1 MGRRPGRDRRF
12 RHNLRAERNA
22 ACECDGGGVR
32 RVVGF
37 PVALITRPR
46 PRTSPVSPLRTAPVV
61 LALLLWACGSHAAAA
76 PPPGLAAPDA
86 LPAGPLPT
94 DVGRPAAPAAP
105 ARTAAQ
111 PPRRGFS
118 LRTYTD
124 ETGSYKYSLFVPRRV
139 PPSGEY
145 PIVLFLHGAAE
156 RGTDGRLP
164 ATVGLGP
171 IVEQDPDFPAIVV
184 FPQVQNPDGRILTAW
199 QPDQPDGAR
208 ALKILEE
215 VERLLPVDE
224 NHRVLAGWSMGGYG
238 VLAQLA
244 MEEEKHYW
252 SAAVS
257 VAGAL
262 YRDIDPAKLAEA
274 TRTTPLWMVAG
285 ALDRFVPFRETKRT
299 VADIRD
305 NGGRVRFTKV
315 RNAGHGVWE
324 TAFAADRFA
333 EILKNPRVVEA
344 RTANRGADGR
354 DRPGEVDA
362 AVTDLPDEDE
372 FDREPVVPSDP
383 ENFRPDVIL
392 ERGAFV
398 RADNALL
405 SKLAG
410 QVAGSVSPESLRGS
424 LPDRT
429 ETQQVAGHT
438 VTIRFSGI
446 TYSGRLENATI
457 RGRDGNVL
465 TVRAELSDARVN
477 IRTIRLK
484 APLGH
489 RGVAGPVTIRA
500 GVRRPLALEID
511 VRPYA
516 EDGEIKFRP
525 LGTRFSLP
533 ADDYFVCGPR
543 CVDEDGLFLTEAGL
557 ARQIVEGIYEFRPQA
572 EQTIRDS
579 APQLLDRLP
588 GKLAVGSPGGL
599 AGQIF
604 PLPMIEP
611 VVQVR
616 AESVRADAGGLTI
629 SFELAVGS
637 TIDQG
642 PRATDPK
649 RADGGIT
656 LDLAEE
662 AAGPEELAVG
672 VSNSLV
678 RVLSDELVKDGV
690 PRIDARDVPGDPLRE
705 LYDEGVL
712 ERILPAL
719 AREEYEDHE
728 LRARLTLAGPLSA
741 VAQRSD
747 VSAIL
752 DLRSDDVEL
761 TVDHRPPDAE
771 QWLPAGVVQLRLGQ
785 VVEAV
790 VVADGA
796 LRDLRAEAIGP
807 ARIEALNAR
816 SFVGGDVD
824 ADLAAEKVRVGW
836 ENWLAGEGPF
846 SGPLKDF
853 PVPGTALRVKEFN
866 TLDPSAGVTGGLLI
880 ARFAVPD
887 TTLENRSELPLTYR
901 LQAVP
906 GGPWSVPLTVD
917 PGCTHTYRVRKPLR
931 FRQTTPDGEPVDEC
945 PLHVGGTYRFRAP
958 DGARV
963 PVRDRSPEMEDDA
976 PPAGFAAPEIAVQEV
991 PPHPTLGPPHA
1002 AGPRPRP
1009 VRH

>member
-1 MGRRPGRDRRF
+1 M
-12 RHNLRAERNA
+12 N
-22 ACECDGGGVR
+22 
-32 RVVGF
+32 
-37 PVALITRPR
+37 
-46 PRTSPVSPLRTAPVV
+46 PLRTAPVA
-61 LALLLWACGSHAAAA
+61 LALLLGACGSHAAAA
-76 PPPGLAAPDA
+76 PPPDPAPPGLAAPGLA
-86 LPAGPLPT
+86 APGLAAPGSAAPGSAPPEARPAGPLPT
-94 DVGRPAAPAAP
+94 DVRPAGVGRPVAPAAP
-105 ARTAAQ
+105 AQAMTNRAAAD

-124 ETGSYKYSLFVPRRV
+124 ETGSYKYSLFVPRRS
-139 PPSGEY
+139 PPSGKY

-156 RGTDGRLP
+156 RGTDGVLP
-164 ATVGLGP
+164 TTAGLGP
-171 IVEQDPDFPAIVV
+171 IIKQDPDFPAIAV
-184 FPQVQNPDGRILTAW
+184 FPQVQDPDGRILTAW

-208 ALKILEE
+208 ALKILAE
-215 VERLLPVDE
+215 VEALPGLNVDV

-238 VLAQLA
+238 VLAHLA
-244 MEEEKHYW
+244 MEEKEAGKNYW

-257 VAGAL
+257 VSGAL
-262 YRDIDPAKLAEA
+262 YRDLDPAELAEA
-274 TRTTPLWMVAG
+274 TRTTPLWMIAG
-285 ALDRFVPFRETKRT
+285 ALDRFVPFRETKQT

-305 NGGRVRFTKV
+305 EGGRVRFTKV
-315 RNAGHGVWE
+315 RNAGHSVWE

-344 RTANRGADGR
+344 RTANRGPDGR

-372 FDREPVVPSDP
+372 FDREPVLPSDP

-429 ETQQVAGHT
+429 ETRRVAGHT

-446 TYSGRLENATI
+446 TYSGRLDNATV

-465 TVRAELSDARVN
+465 TVRAELSDARIN

-516 EDGEIKFRP
+516 DDGQIKFRP

-572 EQTIRDS
+572 EQTIRDA

-616 AESVRADAGGLTI
+616 AESVRADAGGLTVI
-629 SFELAVGS
+629 FELAVGS
-637 TIDQG
+637 PIDQG
-642 PRATDPK
+642 PNKSDPK

-705 LYDEGVL
+705 LYNEDVL

-728 LRARLTLAGPLSA
+728 LRARLTLTGPLSA

-771 QWLPAGVVQLRLGQ
+771 RWLPAGAVQLRLGQ

-824 ADLAAEKVRVGW
+824 AELAADKVRVGW

-853 PVPGTALRVKEFN
+853 PVPGTALRVEEFN
-866 TLDPSAGVTGGLLI
+866 TIDPSAGVTGGLLI

-901 LQAVP
+901 VRAAP
-906 GGPWSVPLTVD
+906 GGPWSAPRTVD
-917 PGCTHTYRVRKPLR
+917 PGCTHTYRVRRPLR
-931 FRQTTPDGEPVDEC
+931 FRQTTPEGEPVDEC
-945 PLHVGGTYRFRAP
+945 PLYVGGTYRFRAP

-963 PVRDRSPEMEDDA
+963 PVRYRSPEMEDDA
-976 PPAGFAAPEIAVQEV
+976 EPAGFPVPDVAVQEV
-991 PPHPTLGPPHA
+991 PPGPTLGPPQA

-1009 VRH
+1009 ARH